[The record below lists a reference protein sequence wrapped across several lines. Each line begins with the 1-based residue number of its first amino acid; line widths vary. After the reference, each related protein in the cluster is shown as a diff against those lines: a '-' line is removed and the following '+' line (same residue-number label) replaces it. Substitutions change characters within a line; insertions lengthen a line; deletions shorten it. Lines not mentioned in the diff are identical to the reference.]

1 MEPRALYPY
10 EIETQE
16 SGRFQIF
23 RCLASSPDHAV
34 QVLTELMD
42 HFGGMEGLKVLR
54 VTRYRTF
61 LERLSNFNPE
71 TVSP

>member
-10 EIETQE
+10 EIET
-16 SGRFQIF
+16 
-23 RCLASSPDHAV
+23 